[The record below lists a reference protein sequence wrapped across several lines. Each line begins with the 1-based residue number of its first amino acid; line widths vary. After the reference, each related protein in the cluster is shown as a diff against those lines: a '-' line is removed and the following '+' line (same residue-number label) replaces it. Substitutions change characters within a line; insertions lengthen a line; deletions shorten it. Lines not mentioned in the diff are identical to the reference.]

1 MENKGNKLFRQEAL
15 ERLSSPERLDQ
26 LMQVVSPKAWLP
38 LTTIGF
44 LVVVA
49 GTWSVI
55 GRIPISVTGQGVLI
69 RPQSVVPLQMSSD
82 GKILTLNVK
91 SGDTIKK
98 GQILGTIDQGKIK
111 QELEQEQAKLAESL
125 GQNQETTGL
134 QKQGVALKLQ
144 NLAQQRLILNENLRA
159 AETFLPILR
168 DKGLGAISQKRLN
181 ILQRIQQTNALL
193 PTLQK
198 RLEVRINLRK
208 EGAIS
213 DDTVLQ
219 ARQELIQSTSQ
230 ISDLQSQLKDI
241 ERQQSESEAEYI
253 KNLNSVKDLKNQL
266 QSIDV
271 QTTDL
276 AQQDTQKSID
286 KKNQIQETKR
296 KIAQLD
302 RELSG
307 KSRIVSNY
315 NGRILELAIVPGQ
328 FVLAQTRIGSIETDN
343 PQDKLI
349 SVIYLADKDGKQI
362 KPGMT
367 VQVTPSLVKRERYG
381 GIVGKVTNVNP
392 FPVTGTDIAAIVGNE
407 NLANN
412 LAASSGGAPVQVFAQ
427 LEPSSTT
434 FSGFKWSSSGGPP
447 LKISAG
453 TTTQVK
459 INIGELAPISYVIP
473 IFRSLTGV
481 Y

>member
-1 MENKGNKLFRQEAL
+1 METKGNKLFRQEAL

-49 GTWSVI
+49 GTWSIV
-55 GRIPISVTGQGVLI
+55 GRIPLTVNGQGVLI
-69 RPQSVVPLQMSSD
+69 RPQSVVPFQMPTE

-98 GQILGTIDQGKIK
+98 DQVLGTIDQGKLK
-111 QELEQEQAKLAESL
+111 QDLTHEQAKLAELL

-134 QKQGVALKLQ
+134 QKQGVILKLQ
-144 NLAQQRLILNENLRA
+144 NLAQQRITLNDNLRA
-159 AETFLPILR
+159 AQAFLPILR
-168 DKGLGAISQKRLN
+168 EKSLGSLSQKREN
-181 ILQRIQQTNALL
+181 ILQQMQQTKALV
-193 PTLQK
+193 PTLK
-198 RLEVRINLRK
+198 ERLELRRNLKK

-213 DDTVLQ
+213 QDVVLQ
-219 ARQELIQSTSQ
+219 SQQDLIQSTSQ
-230 ISDLQSQLKDI
+230 VAELETQLKDI
-241 ERQQSESEAEYI
+241 DRQQAESEAEYI
-253 KNLNSVKDLKNQL
+253 KNLNTVKELKNQL

-271 QTTDL
+271 QVADL
-276 AQQDTQKSID
+276 TQQDVQKSID
-286 KKNQIQETKR
+286 KTNQVQETKR
-296 KIAQLD
+296 RIAQIES
-302 RELSG
+302 ELAG
-307 KSRIVSNY
+307 KSKITSNY
-315 NGRILELAIVPGQ
+315 NGRILELAIVRGQ
-328 FVLAQTRIGSIETDN
+328 SVPAGARIGSIETEDSN
-343 PQDKLI
+343 GKLM

-367 VQVTPSLVKRERYG
+367 VQVTPSMVKRERYG
-381 GIVGKVTNVNP
+381 GIVGKVTSVNP
-392 FPVTGTDIAAIVGNE
+392 FPVSSPDIAAMIGNE

-412 LAASSGGAPVQVFAQ
+412 LASNSGGAPMQVFAELQ
-427 LEPSSTT
+427 PSSTT
-434 FSGFKWSSSGGPP
+434 FSGFKWSSSDGPQ
-447 LKISAG
+447 LKVSSG

-459 INIGELAPISYVIP
+459 INVGELAPISYVIP

>member
-49 GTWSVI
+49 GTWSVV
-55 GRIPISVTGQGVLI
+55 GRIPLTVNGQGVLI
-69 RPQSVVPLQMSSD
+69 RPQSVVPFQMPTE

-98 GQILGTIDQGKIK
+98 DQILGTIDQGKLK
-111 QELEQEQAKLAESL
+111 QDLAQEKAKLAEL
-125 GQNQETTGL
+125 LDQNQETTGL
-134 QKQGVALKLQ
+134 QKQGVILKLQ
-144 NLAQQRLILNENLRA
+144 NLAQQRITLNDNLRA
-159 AETFLPILR
+159 AQAFLPILR
-168 DKGLGAISQKRLN
+168 EKSLDSLSQKREN
-181 ILQRIQQTNALL
+181 ILQQMQQTKALV
-193 PTLQK
+193 PTLRE
-198 RLEVRINLRK
+198 RLELRRNLKK

-213 DDTVLQ
+213 QDVVLQ
-219 ARQELIQSTSQ
+219 SQQDLIQSTSQ
-230 ISDLQSQLKDI
+230 VAELETQLKDI
-241 ERQQSESEAEYI
+241 ARQQAESEAEYI
-253 KNLNSVKDLKNQL
+253 KNLNTVKELKNQL

-271 QTTDL
+271 QVADL
-276 AQQDTQKSID
+276 TQQDVQKSID
-286 KKNQIQETKR
+286 KTNQVQETKR
-296 KIAQLD
+296 RIAQIES
-302 RELSG
+302 ELAG
-307 KSRIVSNY
+307 KSKITSNY

-328 FVLAQTRIGSIETDN
+328 SVPSGTRIGSIETEDPN
-343 PQDKLI
+343 GKLM

-367 VQVTPSLVKRERYG
+367 VQVTPSMVKRERYG

-392 FPVTGTDIAAIVGNE
+392 FPVSGPDIAAMIGNE

-412 LAASSGGAPVQVFAQ
+412 LASSSGGAPMQVFAELQ
-427 LEPSSTT
+427 PSSTT
-434 FSGFKWSSSGGPP
+434 FSGFKWSSSDGPR
-447 LKISAG
+447 LKVSSG

-459 INIGELAPISYVIP
+459 INVGELAPISYVIP

>member
-49 GTWSVI
+49 GTWSVV
-55 GRIPISVTGQGVLI
+55 GRIPLTVNGQGVLI
-69 RPQSVVPLQMSSD
+69 RPQSVVPFQMPTE

-98 GQILGTIDQGKIK
+98 DQVLGTIDQGKLK
-111 QELEQEQAKLAESL
+111 QDLAQEKAKLSELL
-125 GQNQETTGL
+125 GQNQETAGL
-134 QKQGVALKLQ
+134 QKQGVILKLQ
-144 NLAQQRLILNENLRA
+144 NLAQQRITLNDNLRA
-159 AETFLPILR
+159 AQAFLPILR
-168 DKGLGAISQKRLN
+168 EKSLGSLAQKREN
-181 ILQRIQQTNALL
+181 ILQQMQQTKALV
-193 PTLQK
+193 PTLRE
-198 RLEVRINLRK
+198 RLELRRNLKK

-213 DDTVLQ
+213 QDVVLQ
-219 ARQELIQSTSQ
+219 SQQDLIQSTSQ
-230 ISDLQSQLKDI
+230 VAELETQLKDLD
-241 ERQQSESEAEYI
+241 RQQAESEAEYI
-253 KNLNSVKDLKNQL
+253 KNLNTVKELKNQL

-271 QTTDL
+271 QVADL
-276 AQQDTQKSID
+276 TQQDVQKSID
-286 KKNQIQETKR
+286 KTNQVQETKR
-296 KIAQLD
+296 RIAQIES
-302 RELSG
+302 ELAG
-307 KSRIVSNY
+307 KSKITSNY

-328 FVLAQTRIGSIETDN
+328 SVSAGARIGSIETED
-343 PQDKLI
+343 PDGKLM

-367 VQVTPSLVKRERYG
+367 VQVTPSMVKRERYG

-392 FPVTGTDIAAIVGNE
+392 FPVSSPDIAAMIGNE

-412 LAASSGGAPVQVFAQ
+412 LASNSGGAPMQVFAELQ
-427 LEPSSTT
+427 PSSTT
-434 FSGFKWSSSGGPP
+434 FSGFKWSSSDGPQ
-447 LKISAG
+447 LKVSSG

-459 INIGELAPISYVIP
+459 INVGELAPISYVIP
-473 IFRSLTGV
+473 IFRSLSGV

>member
-49 GTWSVI
+49 GTWSI
-55 GRIPISVTGQGVLI
+55 FGRIPLTVNGQGVLI
-69 RPQSVVPLQMSSD
+69 RPKSVVPFQMPTE

-91 SGDTIKK
+91 SGDTIEK
-98 GQILGTIDQGKIK
+98 GQVLGTIDQGKLK
-111 QELEQEQAKLAESL
+111 QDLAQEQAKLAELLS
-125 GQNQETTGL
+125 QNQETTGL
-134 QKQGVALKLQ
+134 QKQGIALKLQ
-144 NLAQQRLILNENLRA
+144 NLAQQRITLNDNLRA
-159 AETFLPILR
+159 AQAFLPILR
-168 DKGLGAISQKRLN
+168 EKGLVSLAQKRINILQNIQQNKALVPTLKERLELRRNLKQEGAISQ
-181 ILQRIQQTNALL
+181 
-193 PTLQK
+193 
-198 RLEVRINLRK
+198 
-208 EGAIS
+208 
-213 DDTVLQ
+213 DTVLQ
-219 ARQELIQSTSQ
+219 SQQDLIQTKSQ
-230 ISDLQSQLKDI
+230 VSDLEAQLKEI
-241 ERQQSESEAEYI
+241 ERQQAESESEYL
-253 KNLNSVKDLKNQL
+253 KNLNTVKDLKNQI

-271 QTTDL
+271 QTADL
-276 AQQDTQKSID
+276 AQQDAQKSID
-286 KKNQIQETKR
+286 KTNQVQETKR
-296 KIAQLD
+296 RIAQFES
-302 RELSG
+302 ELAG
-307 KSRIVSNY
+307 KSKITSNY

-328 FVLAQTRIGSIETDN
+328 SVPSGARIGSIEN
-343 PQDKLI
+343 QDSNSKLI

-392 FPVTGTDIAAIVGNE
+392 FPVSISDITAIVGNE

-412 LAASSGGAPVQVFAQ
+412 LASSSGGAPIQVFAELQ
-427 LEPSSTT
+427 PSTTT
-434 FSGFKWSSSGGPP
+434 FSGYKWSSSNGPN
-447 LKISAG
+447 LKISSG

-459 INIGELAPISYVIP
+459 LNVGEIAPISYVIP
-473 IFRSLTGV
+473 LFKSLTGV